1 LNRVHILQ
9 NDIIDKNDE
18 NPDPQSDHQKVLDI
32 IFGRWRSQILYTGV
46 VLGIF
51 DYVKS
56 DVKNTSDIANELYL
70 DYELTYRLLRALGSL
85 GFLKEEVNSQDGSSR
100 FSLTPQGKLLTKDHA
115 QSLRGITLLEEG
127 PEHYAI
133 WKHLPAMIKDG
144 QQNAFLREYGY
155 KIFDYAER
163 NVDYA
168 RTFNQAMASYSA
180 AQTTWVLEALEA
192 DNFSD
197 VTHICDVGGGTGHL
211 LSNLLMKYPHLRGT
225 VVDLE
230 PVTSKKEALLAH
242 KLGVSD
248 RCSYVS
254 GDMFKEV
261 PPADVYIMKMII
273 HDWNDDECV
282 KILTNVHRA
291 SPKHARL
298 FIAEHLIPGAEK
310 PHFSK
315 LFDVHMMCV
324 SSGKERTS
332 DEYSTLLQRSGWKY
346 TQILHPRDATGL
358 VQVIEAKK
366 QPN

>member
-1 LNRVHILQ
+1 LNRVNILQ
-9 NDIIDKNDE
+9 NKIIDKNDE
-18 NPDPQSDHQKVLDI
+18 NPISQSDHQDILDI
-32 IFGRWRSQILYTGV
+32 IFGRWKSQILYAGV
-46 VLGIF
+46 VLGVF
-51 DYVKS
+51 DSIKPDS
-56 DVKNTSDIANELYL
+56 KNTSDIANELQL
-70 DYELTYRLLRALGSL
+70 DCELTYRLLRALGSL
-85 GFLKEEVNSQDGSSR
+85 GLLKEEVDSKDGSNR
-100 FSLTPQGKLLTKDHA
+100 FSLTRLGKLLTKGHI

-168 RTFNQAMASYSA
+168 TTFNQAMASYSA

-192 DNFSD
+192 DNFSN

-211 LSNLLMKYPHLRGT
+211 LANLLMKYPHLRGT
-225 VVDLE
+225 VLDLE

-242 KLGVSD
+242 KLGVND
-248 RCSYVS
+248 RCSYVC

-261 PPADVYIMKMII
+261 PPADAYIMKMIL

-291 SPKHARL
+291 SPRHGRL
-298 FIAEHLIPGAEK
+298 FIAEHLIPGPHK

-315 LFDVHMMCV
+315 LFDIHMMCV
-324 SSGKERTS
+324 SSGKERTA
-332 DEYSTLLQRSGWKY
+332 DEFTTLLQRSGWKY
-346 TQILHPRDATGL
+346 SQILHPRDETGL

-366 QPN
+366 QSN